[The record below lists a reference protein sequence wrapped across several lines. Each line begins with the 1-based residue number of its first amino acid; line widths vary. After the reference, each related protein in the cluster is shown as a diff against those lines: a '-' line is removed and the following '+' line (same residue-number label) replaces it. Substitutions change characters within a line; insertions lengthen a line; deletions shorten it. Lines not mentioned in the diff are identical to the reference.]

1 MKRHN
6 NGFTLMQMM
15 VTIAILGIVAM
26 VVIPRL
32 V

>member
-6 NGFTLMQMM
+6 KGFTLMQMM
-15 VTIAILGIVAM
+15 ITIALLGVVAM